1 MMSHMEQE
9 ERDAFQT
16 LLVIAWKHFAY
27 MEEEDVKGHMPQFIH
42 AKLELKPQVALVSL
56 NDD

>member
-1 MMSHMEQE
+1 MEQE